1 MCYNIDMIDKKQ
13 EGKNENIRYRCRRKL
28 PGVWNAGRWSHSPR
42 AHGVSGWRMRNLC
55 AALSARDGPTAERP
69 DRALREESRNRNEL
83 IVTICR
89 EAGDVGTDD
98 EIVEGYSHNYNDG
111 YLQDVVDPAAAGD
124 VAALVRMRSDA

>member
-1 MCYNIDMIDKKQ
+1 M
-13 EGKNENIRYRCRRKL
+13 
-28 PGVWNAGRWSHSPR
+28 
-42 AHGVSGWRMRNLC
+42 
-55 AALSARDGPTAERP
+55 
-69 DRALREESRNRNEL
+69 NRNEL

-124 VAALVRMRSDA
+124 VAALVRMRSDAGLPIFS